1 MFVLLLGRGRSPPL
15 VSTGAERMTTR
26 RIVAVLVTLG
36 VGGAALAGRQGEAPV
51 AEQAARAGEAAQ
63 IETVGDLLDALET
76 ADAGIDTFQA
86 RVMYDRIMRL
96 QGDRIVRI
104 GGLAFRVDEPA
115 KDGNPARRTFSVLF
129 DQTFV
134 GNVLR
139 TEPRHM
145 VFDGEWLVEKNDA
158 DKTFV
163 ARQVTRP
170 GEPIDP
176 LRLGEGPMPLPIGQR
191 KEDILSRFDAELL
204 APTDGIGAPE
214 GADEEELAK
223 AARREAFVENTYQ
236 LHMVP
241 HERTARDLGLADVRL
256 WYEKGTLYPRLART
270 VTPAGDVSWVQLIG
284 IKVNEALPASAMTVV
299 RPLEE
304 DGWQIDV
311 IEYREGVE
319 DKAEERAGE
328 KGDAE

>member
-1 MFVLLLGRGRSPPL
+1 M
-15 VSTGAERMTTR
+15 AIR
-26 RIVAVLVTLG
+26 RIGVLAAALVVA
-36 VGGAALAGRQGEAPV
+36 GAAVAGGQGEAPV
-51 AEQAARAGEAAQ
+51 AEQGAAAPVIA
-63 IETVGDLLDALET
+63 TVEDLLTALET

-86 RVMYDRIMRL
+86 RVLYDRFMRL
-96 QGDRIVRI
+96 QGDRITRI

-115 KDGNPARRTFSVLF
+115 KDGKPARRTFSVLF
-129 DQTFV
+129 DQTFID
-134 GNVLR
+134 NVLR
-139 TEPRHM
+139 TEPTHM

-158 DKTFV
+158 DKVFT

-191 KEDILSRFDAELL
+191 KDDILKRFDATLL
-204 APTDGIGAPE
+204 AAADGVGAPE
-214 GADEEELAK
+214 DATEEERAM
-223 AARREAFVENTYQ
+223 AERRLAFVENTHQ

-241 HERTARDLGLADVRL
+241 HESTARDLGLADVRL

-284 IKVNEALPASAMTVV
+284 IKVNQPLPQGVMTVV

-304 DGWQIDV
+304 NGWQVEV
-311 IEYREGVE
+311 IEFREGVE
-319 DKAEERAGE
+319 AAENDGGE
-328 KGDAE
+328 GAQP